1 MRRVDAFKVLLVLK
15 HCGNRKDTFR
25 KSEHV
30 GDLAENWPQ
39 I

>member
-1 MRRVDAFKVLLVLK
+1 MHRVSAFKVLVVLK

-25 KSEHV
+25 KFENT